1 MTAERLF
8 RIEEGAALR
17 GESYGATRAAIAR
30 GELRTVRVG
39 VRGVRIP
46 ESELSKASAK
56 DPERVQEPTAT
67 ATNACTST
75 ALADAPSTARRDSKK
90 VHSTAAGAT

>member
-1 MTAERLF
+1 
-8 RIEEGAALR
+8 R
-17 GESYGATRAAIAR
+17 GEIKA
-30 GELRTVRVG
+30 VRVG
-39 VRGVRIP
+39 ARGVRVRA
-46 ESELSKASAK
+46 SELSKVSAK

-90 VHSTAAGAT
+90 VRSTAAGAT